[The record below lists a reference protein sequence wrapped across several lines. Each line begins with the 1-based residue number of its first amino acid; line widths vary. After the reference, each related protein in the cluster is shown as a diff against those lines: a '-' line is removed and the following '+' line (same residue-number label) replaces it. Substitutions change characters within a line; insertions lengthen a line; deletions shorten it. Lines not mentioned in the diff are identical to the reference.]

1 MFDSSVAVFTNSDW
15 STIWVFLFVYS
26 ISMTTYCFM
35 LSVFFS
41 KANTAAAVAGLMW
54 FVLYVPFSFTQQNY
68 VQMSLTSKLIAC
80 ISSNTAMA
88 YGFQLILRFEGTGEG
103 LQWSNFW
110 HPVSVD
116 DSLTVGITMCFM
128 LGTSVVYFL
137 ITLYIEQVLPGSYGV
152 PQKWYFPFT
161 AEYWCGVAEYNGVE
175 DSEAT
180 EQQNSDHV
188 QLNFE
193 ADPRNRRAGV
203 KVKNLRKIYSNKKAA
218 VKGLTLN
225 MFDDQITVLLGHNG
239 AGKTT
244 TMSML
249 TGMFPPTSG
258 TAVIND
264 YDIRKNIHKARS
276 SIGLCPQHNV
286 LFDEL
291 TVREHIEFYC
301 RLKGLSKADVEEEV
315 KKYVELLELEPKI
328 NAPSASLSGGMQR
341 KLSVGVALCGR
352 SRVVFCDEPTSGMD
366 PAARRALW
374 DLLQKEKKGRT
385 ILLTTHFMD
394 EADIL
399 GDRIAIMSD
408 GELKCCGTSF
418 FLKKR
423 FGTGYRLVCVKN
435 ENCNTNNVT
444 NVLREYI
451 PDIQVQE
458 DIASELSYALPDEL
472 VDKFEKMFQKLE
484 EKQETLNLDS
494 FGVSLTTLEEV
505 FLKVGS
511 DSNYNTNGATHR
523 NGELNGNYLNGDNH
537 STIPD
542 IESSEEVTPTL
553 KGLSL
558 RINQWSAMFKKRFY
572 VWIRSWV
579 LFFLQNLIPVCFIV
593 ISVFIVRMMAEN
605 TALPSLD
612 ISLQRYDKTVTM
624 LEMPDSFNDKDL
636 ER

>member
-1 MFDSSVAVFTNSDW
+1 
-15 STIWVFLFVYS
+15 
-26 ISMTTYCFM
+26 
-35 LSVFFS
+35 
-41 KANTAAAVAGLMW
+41 
-54 FVLYVPFSFTQQNY
+54 
-68 VQMSLTSKLIAC
+68 
-80 ISSNTAMA
+80 MA

-128 LGTSVVYFL
+128 LGTSFVYLL
-137 ITLYIEQVLPGSYGV
+137 ITLYVEKVLPGSYGV

-161 AEYWCGVAEYNGVE
+161 AEFWCGIAEYNGVE
-175 DSEAT
+175 DDSNT
-180 EQQNSDHV
+180 DEQQNADFV
-188 QLNFE
+188 RLNFE
-193 ADPRNRRAGV
+193 PDPRNRRAGV
-203 KVKNLRKIYSNKKAA
+203 RVKNLRKIYSNKKVA

-258 TAVIND
+258 TAVINE
-264 YDIRKNIHKARS
+264 YDIRKNIQKARS
-276 SIGLCPQHNV
+276 SIGLCPQHNI

-291 TVREHIEFYC
+291 TVREHIEFYSL
-301 RLKGLSKADVEEEV
+301 LKGLDKADVEEEV
-315 KKYVELLELEPKI
+315 KKYVELLELQPKI
-328 NAPSASLSGGMQR
+328 DAPSASLSGGMQR

-374 DLLQKEKKGRT
+374 DLLQNEKKGRT

-394 EADIL
+394 EADVL

-423 FGTGYRLVCVKN
+423 FGTGYRLVCVKG

-444 NVLREYI
+444 NILREYLPGI
-451 PDIQVQE
+451 NVQE
-458 DIASELSYALPDEL
+458 DIASELSYALPDEH
-472 VDKFEKMFQKLE
+472 VERFEKLFQRLE
-484 EKQETLNLDS
+484 DCQESLGLAS

-511 DSNYNTNGATHR
+511 DSNFSEITQH
-523 NGELNGNYLNGDNH
+523 NGELNGNYKSNRDSNT
-537 STIPD
+537 TIPD
-542 IESSEEVTPTL
+542 IESTSEGGTPTL
-553 KGLSL
+553 RGFSL
-558 RINQWSAMFKKRFY
+558 RMNQWSAMFKKRFFC
-572 VWIRSWV
+572 WIRNWIMF
-579 LFFLQNLIPVCFIV
+579 LLQNLIPVCFIV
-593 ISVFIVRMMAEN
+593 ISVLIVRMMAEN
-605 TALPSLD
+605 RTLPTLD
-612 ISLQRYDKTVTM
+612 ISLNRYDKTVSM
-624 LEMPDSFNDKDL
+624 LEMPDSFDDTQL